1 MLNLSN
7 LNSPSSSVN
16 SAAATAALSKVPSS
30 IKTTATATAE
40 AEAAAAKNTGM
51 GQKDFLTLFT
61 TQLKNQDPLD
71 PVKNEAF
78 VAQLAQFSQ
87 LEATTGMAQ
96 TLTDYVSSMSG
107 ERMMSSA
114 NLIGKKVSVPDGP
127 VELVSGTPIAGVVN
141 LPTGADGVK
150 FEVFNDRGA
159 LVATNILG
167 PQTVGDM
174 TWAWNGADDTGN
186 PLPDGTYRFK
196 ATTVSQGKTYNPSVS
211 TLATV
216 TGVSQTAD
224 KTMLLDVTGGRTV
237 KLADVARIGG

>member
-1 MLNLSN
+1 MLNL
-7 LNSPSSSVN
+7 LNPNSSSTSAS
-16 SAAATAALSKVPSS
+16 SAASSAALSNVPSS
-30 IKTTATATAE
+30 IKTTATASAE
-40 AEAAAAKNTGM
+40 AQAAAAKSSGM

-96 TLTDYVSSMSG
+96 TLTDFVSSMSG
-107 ERMMSSA
+107 ERMMASA

-127 VELVSGTPIAGVVN
+127 VDLVNGNPVEGVVT

-150 FEVFNDRGA
+150 FEVFNDKGA

-174 TWAWNGADDTGN
+174 TWAWNGTDDTGN
-186 PLPDGTYRFK
+186 VLPDGSYRFK
-196 ATTVSQGKTYNPSVS
+196 ATAVSQGKTTNPSVS

-216 TGVSQTAD
+216 TGVSQSAD
-224 KTMLLDVTGGRTV
+224 KTMLLDVTGGKTV